1 MSQLTRRTFM
11 VQASLAGA
19 AAASGAA
26 AVPLLAGDALAAGP
40 TPTTLL
46 LHVRD
51 VRTGE
56 VAVLADSEEIVF
68 RDSRLVAS
76 LLQALARTGR

>member
-1 MSQLTRRTFM
+1 MSQLSRRTFM

-26 AVPLLAGDALAAGP
+26 ATPLLAGAAP
-40 TPTTLL
+40 AAVPAPTTLL

-56 VAVLADSEEIVF
+56 VAVLADAEEIVF

-76 LLQALARTGR
+76 LLQAMARTGR